1 MGWRMRFNRGW
12 CCLVVCTTAWC
23 APCMTTQADLVGP
36 PIPDALVVQ
45 PAEAAEAT
53 EPKSSGSAAV
63 PSTAQHVASGAP
75 IETRPLGAAKK
86 VERSEKA
93 AAPGEQ
99 QRSAAATA
107 GAASQAMTTVGA
119 LILVV
124 ALILAAAS
132 VFRKLAKHNG
142 SLAGGFGA
150 GGRSPAGLLAVLGR
164 YPVAGGQTLVLLKV
178 DRRVLLLSQTRSGR
192 FGSTV
197 NLSTLCE
204 ITEAED
210 VASILSKA
218 SDEEGRSLARTF
230 ERVLRASEHDTDKV
244 IARAAAPAPVV
255 DVRRTSAAQRAAAT
269 NERET
274 MRQTAR
280 QSVRQTASIAA
291 ANVLPSTPRTARP
304 VQVAVPTAVSAG
316 AAAATPR
323 TGAESVEAIR
333 RRLNEMRTQAQR
345 PARAFAGVRA

>member
-1 MGWRMRFNRGW
+1 MGWRMRINRGL
-12 CCLVVCTTAWC
+12 CCLVASTAAWC
-23 APCMTTQADLVGP
+23 APCADADGHASPLVGP
-36 PIPDALVVQ
+36 PLPDV
-45 PAEAAEAT
+45 
-53 EPKSSGSAAV
+53 SSQTTTSAANTSAPNAADAPRASNDGAV
-63 PSTAQHVASGAP
+63 ESRTLGPTKKPAKTDAPAAQQK
-75 IETRPLGAAKK
+75 E
-86 VERSEKA
+86 
-93 AAPGEQ
+93 
-99 QRSAAATA
+99 SAAQA

-132 VFRKLAKHNG
+132 VFKKLARHGG
-142 SLAGGFGA
+142 SLAGGFGP

-164 YPVAGGQTLVLLKV
+164 YPIAGGQTLVLLKV

-230 ERVLRASEHDTDKV
+230 ERVLRASENDTDKTL
-244 IARAAAPAPVV
+244 ARAATPAPVV
-255 DVRRTSAAQRAAAT
+255 DVRRGTAAQRAAT
-269 NERET
+269 VNERA
-274 MRQTAR
+274 TAHN
-280 QSVRQTASIAA
+280 SAIAA
-291 ANVLPSTPRTARP
+291 ATVFPDSISRPAPAPIARSVTVRP
-304 VQVAVPTAVSAG
+304 WQPQ
-316 AAAATPR
+316 

-333 RRLNEMRTQAQR
+333 RRLNALRSETPRSAR
-345 PARAFAGVRA
+345 PFAGARA